1 MENPARRRPC
11 HRRQRA
17 SVVRK
22 MEADA
27 NAAVMVIVI
36 GPWNKMIAH
45 YPAFSLKA
53 TATMPRESEAH
64 VDRRNWFLVV
74 KTRRI

>member
-1 MENPARRRPC
+1 
-11 HRRQRA
+11 
-17 SVVRK
+17 

-53 TATMPRESEAH
+53 TATTPRESEAH
-64 VDRRNWFLVV
+64 VDRRNWLLVV
-74 KTRRI
+74 GIHRTQAT